1 MRSIPASK
9 ISTKGIF
16 DPTMLNTEKRPGAET
31 GAVYKKLSPVE
42 ANLLHVLSNAG
53 DAAARVL
60 RHYFGSKLKVN
71 IKADESPLVTIA
83 DLQAEKAIR
92 QVLEQAV
99 PLHGI
104 LGEELGFK
112 RPESRYTWVLD
123 PIDGT
128 LAFTTGKLSFGTLI
142 GLLQDEE
149 LIMGLIEQPIL
160 QERWLGVKGQPT
172 TLNGKPVKTRSNT
185 DLARAVLS
193 VTTTATFKSEAQIAA
208 LAKLQEAV
216 QITSFGGDCYHFGL
230 MASGSIDVIFESGF
244 QFYDFA
250 AVVPVVEGAGGVIT
264 DWQGK
269 PLTSSSKGE
278 ILACANKAL
287 HEKALNLLDH
297 TI

>member
-1 MRSIPASK
+1 M
-9 ISTKGIF
+9 
-16 DPTMLNTEKRPGAET
+16 
-31 GAVYKKLSPVE
+31 
-42 ANLLHVLSNAG
+42 
-53 DAAARVL
+53 
-60 RHYFGSKLKVN
+60 
-71 IKADESPLVTIA
+71 
-83 DLQAEKAIR
+83 
-92 QVLEQAV
+92 
-99 PLHGI
+99 
-104 LGEELGFK
+104 
-112 RPESRYTWVLD
+112 D

-160 QERWLGVKGQPT
+160 QERWLGIKGQPT
-172 TLNGKPVKTRSNT
+172 TLNGKPVKTKSNT
-185 DLARAVLS
+185 DLTRAVLS

-269 PLTSSSKGE
+269 PLTRSSKGE

-287 HEKALNLLDH
+287 HEQVLKLLA
-297 TI
+297 